1 MINLFVYGTLKHG
14 YWNNHIL
21 TSAFGVLKGDYLA
34 YNYTL
39 VQQGVPAALPEYGS
53 TISGEV
59 WTFPDNTVLKKT
71 DWLESEGEY
80 YIRKEIEVYLR
91 VESSVQPVRAYIY
104 LGSPKHWNVSV
115 SRCRMDDDGIYYWSD

>member
-21 TSAFGVLKGDYLA
+21 TSAHGVLKGDYVA
-34 YNYTL
+34 HNYCL
-39 VQQGVPAALPEYGS
+39 VEQGVPAAVPEYGS

-59 WTFPDNTVLKKT
+59 WTFPRIEVLKQT

-80 YIRKEIEVYLR
+80 YIRKEIDAYLR
-91 VESSVQPVRAYIY
+91 VDHPVQSVRAYIY
-104 LGSPKHWNVSV
+104 LGAPKHWSLSNNK
-115 SRCRMDDDGIYYWSD
+115 CRMDDDGIYYWED